1 DRGPLVPLPD
11 HAGLL
16 RAGASAGAGRTGAT
30 RWNVRPGG
38 EGDAEGAGTRRA
50 GERQK
55 GKRMTSDCLFCRIAR
70 GELPSRKAY
79 EDDEF
84 LAFHDIH
91 PAAPVH
97 LLVIPK
103 QHLDSL
109 DDARP
114 EHEALLG
121 KLTLLAPRLAK
132 EQGCD
137 NGFRVV
143 I

>member
-1 DRGPLVPLPD
+1 M
-11 HAGLL
+11 
-16 RAGASAGAGRTGAT
+16 T
-30 RWNVRPGG
+30 
-38 EGDAEGAGTRRA
+38 E
-50 GERQK
+50 K
-55 GKRMTSDCLFCRIAR
+55 GCLFCRIAC

-79 EDDEF
+79 EDDQT
-84 LAFHDIH
+84 LVFHDIN

-103 QHLDSL
+103 VHVDSL
-109 DDARP
+109 VTVGP

-121 KLTLLAPRLAK
+121 KLLTLAPQLAK

-143 I
+143 INNGPDGGQEVNHLHIHILGGPRPWKRL

>member
-1 DRGPLVPLPD
+1 M
-11 HAGLL
+11 
-16 RAGASAGAGRTGAT
+16 SA
-30 RWNVRPGG
+30 
-38 EGDAEGAGTRRA
+38 E
-50 GERQK
+50 
-55 GKRMTSDCLFCRIAR
+55 CLFCRIAR

-79 EDDEF
+79 EDEEI

-103 QHLDSL
+103 VHVDSL
-109 DDARP
+109 ITAGP
-114 EHEALLG
+114 EHTAVLG
-121 KLTLLAPRLAK
+121 KLLALAPRLAK

-143 I
+143 INNGPDGGQEVYHLHMHLLGGPRPWKRL